1 MPIEF
6 TKSNHGGY
14 DTYAEIDFNEFYSNG
29 NIKILHNTGALKQL
43 GKVKPEQKFL
53 YSKDGDEYKMVTV
66 KSLKPNF
73 ILVDH
78 DNAEEVLNLI
88 PTPTTKPNI
97 RTKMMHL
104 YLTDL
109 GTLDQ
114 HVKYIIEK
122 QSGGRKLRTMKKS
135 HRLRK
140 PKNRRI
146 TNKISSLSK
155 LHVRRDGK
163 VRSKQR

>member
-6 TKSNHGGY
+6 TKSNHGGHT
-14 DTYAEIDFNEFYSNG
+14 TYAEIDFNEFYSHG
-29 NIKILHNTGALKQL
+29 IIKLKPDDNPVALKQL
-43 GKVKPEQKFL
+43 GTVKPEQKFL
-53 YSKDGDEYKMVTV
+53 YSKDGFGDEYKMVTV
-66 KSLKPNF
+66 KSLNP
-73 ILVDH
+73 
-78 DNAEEVLNLI
+78 NLI
-88 PTPTTKPNI
+88 LEDRDGQDVLQFITKRNI
-97 RTKMMHL
+97 GIPIMHL

-109 GTLDQ
+109 GTLDP

-163 VRSKQR
+163 VRSKHR